1 MATNQ
6 FEDIQLFEGK
16 NLSGLFQEI
25 YDNQV
30 SKKQQIRELIN
41 SLTPLVEGIGDA
53 TLLVPLIKEY
63 MELGI
68 KNDELLVKLAQI
80 VQRVET
86 GKKGAQGDMFDF
98 SSLEGLL
105 QEDAALEDNLKAAE
119 ANAEQVVE
127 NVNSNYIRA

>member
-1 MATNQ
+1 MANQ

-16 NLSGLFQEI
+16 NLAGLFQEI

-30 SKKQQIRELIN
+30 SKKQQIRELIA
-41 SLTPLVEGIGDA
+41 SLMPLVEGIGDA
-53 TLLVPLIKEY
+53 TLLVPLIKDY

-80 VQRVET
+80 VQRVES
-86 GKKGAQGDMFDF
+86 GKKTSTADMFDF

-105 QEDAALEDNLKAAE
+105 KEEEALEKDLNAAE
-119 ANAEQVVE
+119 KNAEQVVE
-127 NVNSNYIRA
+127 NVVTDNNRN

>member
-1 MATNQ
+1 MTNQ

-16 NLSGLFQEI
+16 NLAGLFQEI

-30 SKKQQIRELIN
+30 SKKQQIRELIA
-41 SLTPLVEGIGDA
+41 SLMPLVEGIGDA
-53 TLLVPLIKEY
+53 TLLVPLIKDY

-80 VQRVET
+80 VQRVES
-86 GKKGAQGDMFDF
+86 GKKTSTADMFDF

-105 QEDAALEDNLKAAE
+105 KEEEALEKDLDAAEK
-119 ANAEQVVE
+119 NAEQVVE
-127 NVNSNYIRA
+127 NVVTDNNRN

>member
-1 MATNQ
+1 MANQ

-16 NLSGLFQEI
+16 NLAGLFQEI

-30 SKKQQIRELIN
+30 SKKQQIRELIA
-41 SLTPLVEGIGDA
+41 SLMPLVEGIGDA
-53 TLLVPLIKEY
+53 TLLVPLIKDY

-80 VQRVET
+80 VQRVES
-86 GKKGAQGDMFDF
+86 GKKTSTADMFDF

-105 QEDAALEDNLKAAE
+105 KEEEALEKDLDAAEK
-119 ANAEQVVE
+119 NAEQVVE
-127 NVNSNYIRA
+127 NVVTDNNRN